1 MLNAP
6 GSPGAG
12 DPTEAV
18 LAGLRGAEAA
28 FGADVN
34 SRGFRVPRGC
44 GVIQVGAQH
53 IPGNG
58 WECLMEGC

>member
-1 MLNAP
+1 
-6 GSPGAG
+6 
-12 DPTEAV
+12 V

-53 IPGNG
+53 RSSAG
-58 WECLMEGC
+58 WGCPIEGP